1 MNKLLIFLLLLP
13 NLVTAEVVHVDLI
26 CEGESALYCEDSK
39 KCGSEP
45 AVEIIKIAGNTLI
58 HKIHGNLFLEVD
70 KNNVSYEE
78 MDTDK
83 SIGFSLNISR
93 KTGKIEIIRGWS
105 KPYHFIGMCQQP
117 HIKNP
122 YDPT

>member
-39 KCGSEP
+39 KCGNEP
-45 AVEIIKIAGNTLI
+45 AVEIIKIVGNTLI
-58 HKIHGNLFLEVD
+58 HKIHGNQFLEVND
-70 KNNVSYEE
+70 NMVSYEE
-78 MDTDK
+78 IDTDG
-83 SIGFSLNISR
+83 SIGFSLNINR
-93 KTGKIEIIRGWS
+93 QTGKIEIIRGWS
-105 KPYHFIGMCQQP
+105 KPYHFTGVCQQP